1 MPIDPLVDL
10 RVRIEPGLPAIVP
23 DSISFETGATR
34 AQAADPDLFV
44 YEHHGKE
51 FSGADPGALTSFFE
65 DLILGR
71 ALPLSFATTGIHD
84 VDVLTA
90 IALFL
95 HRDLAIHPNMPGLIA
110 AVDLVH
116 RRGLPAL
123 AHIEADLA
131 RFLCVLRGYFPE
143 KGLTKREFGDRL
155 ATSVGWIRDYVMDGR
170 LPHTGLPLT
179 LVRILQAGTNGF
191 VLGETTGPLLD
202 GWVELYRQGYLRG
215 LLVGPDR
222 DGRRLMLASR
232 KSPYI
237 AFDLPMAARLLNQ
250 MEGAMGELPEWE
262 SDGLWL
268 KSPSDGTLI
277 LTSHAVEVLIR
288 V

>member
-1 MPIDPLVDL
+1 MPLDPAVDL
-10 RVRIEPGLPAIVP
+10 KVRIEPDLPAIVP
-23 DSISFETGATR
+23 DSVSFETGATR
-34 AQAADPDLFV
+34 DQAADPDLYV
-44 YEHHGKE
+44 YEHHGKG
-51 FSGADPGALTSFFE
+51 FGVADPGALTAFFE

-84 VDVLTA
+84 VDVLVA

-95 HRDLAIHPNMPGLIA
+95 QRDLAIHPAMPGFIA

-123 AHIEADLA
+123 AHIDADLA
-131 RFLCVLRGYFPE
+131 RFLCILRAYFPE

-155 ATSVGWIRDYVMDGR
+155 ATSVGWVRDYVMDGR
-170 LPHTGLPLT
+170 LPHAGAPLT
-179 LVRILQAGTNGF
+179 PIRVIQAGTNGF
-191 VLGETTGPLLD
+191 ILGETSGSLID
-202 GWVELYRQGYLRG
+202 GWVEAYRQGYLRG
-215 LLVGPDR
+215 LLVSPDV
-222 DGRRLMLASR
+222 DGRRFMLGSR
-232 KSPYI
+232 KSAYI

-250 MEGAMGELPEWE
+250 MEGAMGELPEWK

-268 KSPSDGTLI
+268 ESPTDGTLI
-277 LTSHAVEVLIR
+277 LTSHIIEVLVR